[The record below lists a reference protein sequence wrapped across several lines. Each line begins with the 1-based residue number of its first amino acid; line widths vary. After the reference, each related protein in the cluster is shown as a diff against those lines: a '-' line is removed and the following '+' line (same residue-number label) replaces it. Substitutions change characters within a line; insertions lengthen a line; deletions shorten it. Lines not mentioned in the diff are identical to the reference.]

1 MVGRAWGVR
10 KWRLR
15 LRRVDE
21 WMAPGGCLAPTKV
34 RRSLDAASTQ
44 LRRDLDATEGHRW
57 SLNTFCV
64 LLVHFSLPVEAR
76 RTRPPWSLHAAS
88 THSAY
93 YWYTFRDRGGPLRP
107 SPTWRFIILKGSRR
121 ASAASR
127 PRRPHD
133 LASIPPPRILV
144 RVLCQVAVSVRV
156 CKCASVRAMDNR
168 PSTRDR
174 PIVASHPLPPK

>member
-1 MVGRAWGVR
+1 MAGLRRSLA
-10 KWRLR
+10 R
-15 LRRVDE
+15 LRRGFD
-21 WMAPGGCLAPTKV
+21 AASTRL
-34 RRSLDAASTQ
+34 RRGLDAASTRP
-44 LRRDLDATEGHRW
+44 RRHQGASMGPQW
-57 SLNTFCV
+57 GLNAFCV
-64 LLVHFSLPVEAR
+64 LLVHFSSPSKPVEAR
-76 RTRPPWSLHAAS
+76 PQWSLHAAS

-93 YWYTFRDRGGPLRP
+93 YLYTFQTHRDPWRP

-121 ASAASR
+121 AS
-127 PRRPHD
+127 RPHD

-174 PIVASHPLPPK
+174 PTVASHPLPPK